1 MGKKILVQRR
11 GRGSN
16 SKFRA
21 ASHKRVARAKYRRYP
36 DPTLVPPLKKATIVD
51 FVHEPGRG
59 SPLAMLKYEDDTIIY
74 LPAVEG
80 TYVGQVVE
88 EGTNAPIKLGNI
100 LPLAQIPDG
109 MPVCNVERRP
119 GDGGA
124 ISRASGTF
132 ATLVS
137 HSETRINLQT
147 PSKEFRQMN
156 PANRATI
163 GIVAGGGRTE
173 KPFLKAGNRYHLK
186 KAKGHTFPR
195 VRGVAMSAYAH
206 PFGGGAHQSPHKPKT
221 VSRHAPPG
229 RKVGQIAAKRTGV
242 RKG

>member
-11 GRGSN
+11 GRGTSQ
-16 SKFRA
+16 FRA
-21 ASHKRVARAKYRRYP
+21 SSHKRVARAKYKRYP
-36 DPTLVPPLKKATIVD
+36 DQIPTLVTAQIVD

-59 SPLAMLKYEDDTIIY
+59 GPLAKLKYNDGSVIY

-80 TYVGQVVE
+80 THVGQIIE
-88 EGTNAPIKLGNI
+88 EGTNASIKIGNI
-100 LPLAQIPDG
+100 LPLSDIPDG

-119 GDGGA
+119 GDGGSIA
-124 ISRASGTF
+124 RASGAF
-132 ATLVS
+132 ATIVS

-147 PSKEFRQMN
+147 PSKEFRQTFLSS
-156 PANRATI
+156 RATI

-173 KPFLKAGNRYHLK
+173 KPFLKAGTRYHAK
-186 KAKGHTFPR
+186 KSKGHTFPR

-206 PFGGGAHQSPHKPKT
+206 PFGGGAHQGPHKPKT

-229 RKVGQIAAKRTGV
+229 RKVGAIAARRTGR
-242 RKG
+242 RK

>member
-11 GRGSN
+11 GRGTSQ
-16 SKFRA
+16 FRA
-21 ASHKRVARAKYRRYP
+21 ASHKRVARAKYRRYTDELP
-36 DPTLVPPLKKATIVD
+36 ALMNAKIVD
-51 FVHEPGRG
+51 LIHEPGRG
-59 SPLAMLKYEDDTIIY
+59 APLAKLEYEDDTVIW

-80 TYVGQVVE
+80 TYVGQIIE
-88 EGTNAPIKLGNI
+88 EGNNATIKLGNI
-100 LPLAQIPDG
+100 LPLAHIPDG
-109 MPVCNVERRP
+109 MPVCNVERQL

-124 ISRASGTF
+124 IARSSGTF

-147 PSKEFRQMN
+147 PSKELRNMF
-156 PANRATI
+156 PSSRATI

-173 KPFLKAGNRYHLK
+173 KPFLKAGTRYHAK
-186 KAKGHTFPR
+186 KAKGHTYPR
-195 VRGVAMSAYAH
+195 VRGVAMSSYAH
-206 PFGGGAHQSPHKPKT
+206 PFGGGAKQGPGKPKT